1 MKFNGIFLLY
11 SMGSLS
17 KWLLVWVLWHTYQNY
32 SSFPHYL
39 SNLSLFLAFF
49 LLTSQTH
56 IHLSKAEARL
66 LLFRYMIISLFQS
79 LSLHY
84 YLLLP
89 IFFVHVMDYR
99 QVLLHCILTYF
110 RFHSSTNCIF
120 IFVVLCEIWSQK
132 VEYDMVSFVKH
143 SEYII

>member
-1 MKFNGIFLLY
+1 
-11 SMGSLS
+11 MGSLS
-17 KWLLVWVLWHTYQNY
+17 KMTISLGSLTHIPEITQVF
-32 SSFPHYL
+32 SSYL

-56 IHLSKAEARL
+56 SSLKAEAE
-66 LLFRYMIISLFQS
+66 LFAIPLYDNFPFSSL

-89 IFFVHVMDYR
+89 YFFVYPSWTIAK
-99 QVLLHCILTYF
+99 C
-110 RFHSSTNCIF
+110 SSIAFSRIFVFTAVATNCIF
-120 IFVVLCEIWSQK
+120 IFVVPCEIWSQK